1 MDLVIMSKK
10 GDVRVIF
17 CDFCTFIR
25 IAGLFYF
32 QRQTAVLFASLISHT
47 DLFNMKNYTIF
58 QQCWFVGCVLNFA
71 DGAAG
76 GPFCPFTGKISMR
89 KHACHTC
96 LRLFVFSDFFRYLNN
111 NMKCIGF
118 VTRTRRSQSDSK
130 KNGIEK
136 NPKHQKILNQ
146 RNLCKTLFQNTNKS
160 KLWDADLEFTFFF
173 LLRRILKWKSIF
185 HNCWFLLGFQMNFRY

>member
-32 QRQTAVLFASLISHT
+32 QRQTAVLFASLISNT
-47 DLFNMKNYTIF
+47 QIYSIWKIIQFFNSADSLD
-58 QQCWFVGCVLNFA
+58 VLNFA

-76 GPFCPFTGKISMR
+76 GPFCPFTGEISMR

-96 LRLFVFSDFFRYLNN
+96 LRLFVPSDFFRYLNN

-118 VTRTRRSQSDSK
+118 VTRTRRSQSERKKWNRKKFKTSK
-130 KNGIEK
+130 NI
-136 NPKHQKILNQ
+136 
-146 RNLCKTLFQNTNKS
+146 KS
-160 KLWDADLEFTFFF
+160 TEF
-173 LLRRILKWKSIF
+173 
-185 HNCWFLLGFQMNFRY
+185 M

>member
-10 GDVRVIF
+10 GNVRVIF
-17 CDFCTFIR
+17 CDFRTFIR

-76 GPFCPFTGKISMR
+76 GPFCPFTGEISMR

-96 LRLFVFSDFFRYLNN
+96 LRLFVPSDFFRYLNN

-118 VTRTRRSQSDSK
+118 VTRTRRSQSERKKWNRKKFKTSK
-130 KNGIEK
+130 NI
-136 NPKHQKILNQ
+136 
-146 RNLCKTLFQNTNKS
+146 KS
-160 KLWDADLEFTFFF
+160 TEF
-173 LLRRILKWKSIF
+173 
-185 HNCWFLLGFQMNFRY
+185 M